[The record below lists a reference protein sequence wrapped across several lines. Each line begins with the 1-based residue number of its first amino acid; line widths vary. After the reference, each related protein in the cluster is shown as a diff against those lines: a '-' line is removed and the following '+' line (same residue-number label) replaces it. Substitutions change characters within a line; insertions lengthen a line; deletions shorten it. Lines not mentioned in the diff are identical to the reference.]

1 MHDEPIIRTGTPS
14 DNTAIHAIEQSVF
27 KEDPWSLEMISQ
39 EIADDPSRKTWIIEL
54 GELMIGYCMVRS
66 GPGEVHL
73 INMAVEPSFQRM
85 GLGKRLV
92 DHFLDQIPAKSS
104 VFLEVKRG
112 NFPAINLY
120 LEAGFEEIDVRKK
133 YYSDG
138 ADAVVMHL
146 KK

>member
-1 MHDEPIIRTGTPS
+1 MKIRNGTEKDLDRILLIENCVFRENAWTRELIRSELNGSS
-14 DNTAIHAIEQSVF
+14 DRQTWVIG
-27 KEDPWSLEMISQ
+27 K
-39 EIADDPSRKTWIIEL
+39 DDVIV
-54 GELMIGYCMVRS
+54 GYCMVRFGS
-66 GPGEVHL
+66 GEFHL
-73 INMAVEPSFQRM
+73 LNMAVDTSHQM
-85 GLGKRLV
+85 KGLGTKLLN
-92 DHFLDQIPAKSS
+92 HFLNNIHLDSS